1 MSEIMKPQVDVVR
14 AAEEIKKYI
23 DKVKL
28 DHVDYGKPN
37 IEMHPNPE
45 DTPVDMPEVE
55 SFVNQWEKLFDK
67 ADKVT
72 EEDGAGFPEEEVRLF
87 EHKINEVS
95 DLVNEDEE
103 FWDALREEVI
113 PLYDRS
119 PEYETWKKHWKYI
132 KINYDPIP
140 IRVVV
145 TKKTPDP
152 STGKIKEEVVSDRV
166 IPPGFVIKVM
176 PRDDR

>member
-1 MSEIMKPQVDVVR
+1 MPEAMRPQVDTAR
-14 AAEEIKKYI
+14 AAEEIKSYI

-28 DHVDYGKPN
+28 DHVDYGQPK

-45 DTPVDMPEVE
+45 EAPVNMPEVK
-55 SFVNQWEKLFDK
+55 SFMAQWEELFDK
-67 ADKVT
+67 ADKTT
-72 EEDGAGFPEEEVRLF
+72 EEDGTGFPEDEVLLF
-87 EHKINEVS
+87 EQKTNEIA
-95 DLVNEDEE
+95 DLVNEDDG
-103 FWDALREEVI
+103 FWETLREEVI

-132 KINYDPIP
+132 KIHYDPIP

-152 STGKIKEEVVSDRV
+152 HTGKIKEEVVSDRV
-166 IPPGFVIKVM
+166 IPPGFVVKVM
-176 PRDDR
+176 PREV